1 MASGEGIIECEKAF
15 ERLLDRK
22 PNVAKH
28 VGLESEK
35 ITASVVSVE
44 AGFDAGYLKKSR
56 KPHQALIARIEA
68 NKGEVQS
75 TEVVHREALRRS
87 KAKNQ
92 TMTAEMLEM
101 KADRDR
107 VLSEHLTLVERIL
120 ELEKEL
126 KKHQNVLKFDS

>member
-1 MASGEGIIECEKAF
+1 MASGDGVRECEEAF
-15 ERLLDRK
+15 ERLLERK
-22 PNVAKH
+22 PNVTKH
-28 VGLESEK
+28 IGLEPEK

-56 KPHQALIARIEA
+56 KPHQVLIARIEA

-75 TEVVHREALRRS
+75 TEVVHREALRRA
-87 KAKNQ
+87 KAKTQ

-107 VLSEHLTLVERIL
+107 VLSENLMLVERIL
-120 ELEKEL
+120 ELEEEL
-126 KKHQNVLKFDS
+126 KKHQNVLKLNS